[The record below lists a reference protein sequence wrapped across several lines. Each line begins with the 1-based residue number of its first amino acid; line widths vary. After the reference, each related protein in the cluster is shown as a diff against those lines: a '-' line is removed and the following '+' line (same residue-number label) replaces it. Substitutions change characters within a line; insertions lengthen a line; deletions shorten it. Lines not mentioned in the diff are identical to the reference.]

1 VKTLLHGSLFCALLF
16 VACKKESPPLLA
28 ENNSSVE
35 TEISVKYENT
45 NKAVLFEFTSTGC
58 PGCGSWG
65 KPTVAAVSTTH
76 GSKVVP
82 IAVHIK
88 YNDPFLTDI
97 SQAIAD
103 NRTGSRWTPQLW
115 VDNENATIINSSG
128 YIDGVAS
135 IAKMNES
142 ISGKIQD
149 TDLSLG
155 AGFILE
161 DKKITIKYGL
171 KLTKA
176 SGEEYYL
183 AAYLMEN
190 NLRNDQQGSLNNPV
204 RHHSV
209 IQDAAYGAWGK
220 KVKATG
226 EAQTVEFEHTFV
238 HDASEDS
245 YVTLVLWKRIGNR
258 YTVVDASNF
267 N

>member
-1 VKTLLHGSLFCALLF
+1 MKLILSSSLFCALLF
-16 VACKKESPPLLA
+16 IACKKETPTLA
-28 ENNSSVE
+28 ENKSLNE
-35 TEISVKYENT
+35 TEIEVNYETT

-65 KPTVAAVSTTH
+65 KPTVASVSASH

-128 YIDGVAS
+128 YIDAVAS
-135 IAKMNES
+135 IAKMNEG
-142 ISGKIQD
+142 ISGKVQD
-149 TDLSLG
+149 SDLSLG

-161 DKKITIKYGL
+161 NKKITTKYGI
-171 KLTKA
+171 KLSKA
-176 SGEEYYL
+176 VGEEYYL
-183 AAYLMEN
+183 AAYLMESD
-190 NLRNDQQGSLNNPV
+190 LSNDQQGSVNNPV
-204 RHHSV
+204 RHNSV

-220 KVKATG
+220 KITGTG
-226 EAQTVEFEHTFV
+226 EAQTLEFEHTFA
-238 HDASEDS
+238 HDASENS

-258 YTVVDASNF
+258 YIVVDASNF

>member
-1 VKTLLHGSLFCALLF
+1 MKTLLHGSLFCALLF

-128 YIDGVAS
+128 YISSLLFLFHRTRAS
-135 IAKMNES
+135 TPVIFFS
-142 ISGKIQD
+142 FISN
-149 TDLSLG
+149 LG
-155 AGFILE
+155 
-161 DKKITIKYGL
+161 
-171 KLTKA
+171 
-176 SGEEYYL
+176 
-183 AAYLMEN
+183 
-190 NLRNDQQGSLNNPV
+190 
-204 RHHSV
+204 
-209 IQDAAYGAWGK
+209 
-220 KVKATG
+220 
-226 EAQTVEFEHTFV
+226 
-238 HDASEDS
+238 
-245 YVTLVLWKRIGNR
+245 
-258 YTVVDASNF
+258 
-267 N
+267 